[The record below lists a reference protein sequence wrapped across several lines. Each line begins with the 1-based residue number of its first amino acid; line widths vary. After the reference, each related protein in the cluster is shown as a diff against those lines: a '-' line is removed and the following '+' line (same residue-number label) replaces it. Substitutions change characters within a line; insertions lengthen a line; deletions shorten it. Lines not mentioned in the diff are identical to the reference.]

1 MDERLNRD
9 IKRRRLLPCLPALT
23 RLRECERGFGLVEL
37 LAVIPMMAA
46 TLLATYALY
55 NVAARGQQQAST
67 RVQGLLQQQIG
78 FERMSR
84 ELRQATS
91 ITPVSSQAIDMVT
104 WVRPSNADRSV
115 KRRVRYECITNACN
129 RWEGAP
135 DGALT
140 TGPLTVITNVQ
151 NPDVFTMLPSTI
163 DPTYVAIRVEVSVKN
178 ATKPIVFDGGI
189 ALRNQ
194 QF

>member
-1 MDERLNRD
+1 MDRPPFRIVSPL
-9 IKRRRLLPCLPALT
+9 RRL
-23 RLRECERGFGLVEL
+23 RCERGFGLVEL
-37 LAVIPMMAA
+37 LAVIPMVAA

-55 NVAARGQQQAST
+55 NVAAKSQERTTG
-67 RVQGLLQQQIG
+67 RVHSLVQQQIG

-91 ITPVSSQAIDMVT
+91 VTPVSSQVIDVVT

-115 KRRVRYECITNACN
+115 KRRVRYECLNGSCQ

-140 TGPLTVITNVQ
+140 TGPAMVITNVQ
-151 NPDVFTMLPSTI
+151 NPDVFTLMPSTI
-163 DPTYVAIRVEVSVKN
+163 DPTYVAIRVEVTVKG

-194 QF
+194 QGT

>member
-1 MDERLNRD
+1 MD
-9 IKRRRLLPCLPALT
+9 RRLPATLPSRCR
-23 RLRECERGFGLVEL
+23 RLRRCERGLGLVEL
-37 LAVIPMMAA
+37 LVVVPMVAA

-55 NVAARGQQQAST
+55 NVAARSQETTTT
-67 RVQGLLQQQIG
+67 RVQGLVQQQIG